1 MILFLKIEQKHNRTN
16 YITENILYCSCFE
29 LYFGCFDLYCS
40 CFELYCGCFDLY
52 CSCFN
57 LFCNVWVCVGVGF
70 VMSVCVCFL
79 MCGCF
84 GGMCTCI

>member
-1 MILFLKIEQKHNRTN
+1 MILFLKIELKHNRTN

-40 CFELYCGCFDLY
+40 CF
-52 CSCFN
+52 N
-57 LFCNVWVCVGVGF
+57 LFWNVWVCVGVGF